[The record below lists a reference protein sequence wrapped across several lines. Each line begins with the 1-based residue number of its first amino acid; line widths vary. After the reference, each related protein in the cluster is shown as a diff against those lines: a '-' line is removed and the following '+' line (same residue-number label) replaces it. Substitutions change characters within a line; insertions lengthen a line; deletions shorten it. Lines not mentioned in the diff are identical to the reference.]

1 MSAADFGRLIN
12 RFYAAA
18 TGVLIKTDAFIDKL
32 VGDEVMAVYLPIFTG
47 PNHARAAVEAAIE
60 LLKTTGHG
68 TGEGPWLPVGVGV
81 HTGVCYFGTVQG
93 VDGTFADFTALGDNV
108 NIAARLAAAAQ
119 PGEALISAAACAAA
133 GVDLSVHES
142 RELVLK
148 GKSEPVAVR
157 VVRIPTP
164 SATRA

>member
-1 MSAADFGRLIN
+1 
-12 RFYAAA
+12 
-18 TGVLIKTDAFIDKL
+18 
-32 VGDEVMAVYLPIFTG
+32 
-47 PNHARAAVEAAIE
+47 
-60 LLKTTGHG
+60 
-68 TGEGPWLPVGVGV
+68 
-81 HTGVCYFGTVQG
+81 VCYFGTVQG

-142 RELVLK
+142 RELALK
-148 GKSEPVAVR
+148 GKSEPVGVR

-164 SATRA
+164 SVIRA